1 MSSRRNMETKHYKPE
16 IKCLLFVAMALDYLY
31 VQIKDPSEAIFI
43 EEEPREG
50 LLIEQLRQTIREM
63 TDEIGNMCTEIRRL
77 KALANEFERQQKQ
90 EEASSDEDS
99 TQDSTARSTSRIHAT
114 RLSKDFGRSIPPS
127 APNWYQSNLERMAE

>member
-1 MSSRRNMETKHYKPE
+1 MKVIGLEKNQQYRGFYSFAE
-16 IKCLLFVAMALDYLY
+16 ALDYLY

-50 LLIEQLRQTIREM
+50 PMIEQLRQTIREM

-90 EEASSDEDS
+90 EEEASEGES
-99 TQDSTARSTSRIHAT
+99 TQDSTARSTAR
-114 RLSKDFGRSIPPS
+114 SKKNG
-127 APNWYQSNLERMAE
+127 